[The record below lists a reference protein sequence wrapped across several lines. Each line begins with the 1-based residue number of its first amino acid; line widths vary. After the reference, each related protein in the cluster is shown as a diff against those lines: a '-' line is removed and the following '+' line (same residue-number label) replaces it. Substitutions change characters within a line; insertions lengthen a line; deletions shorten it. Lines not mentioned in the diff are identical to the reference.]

1 MVAFMIRRLFQALI
15 VIFII
20 SVIGFAIKQSVGD
33 PVRELTGISVSEEE
47 RDEFRE
53 KLGLNDPWYV
63 QYGRFFGDAIQ
74 GDLGTSFFYK
84 RPAT

>member
-33 PVRELTGISVSEEE
+33 PVRELTGISVSEAE
-47 RDEFRE
+47 RDAFRE
-53 KLGLNDPWYV
+53 KLGLNDPWYI
-63 QYGRFFGDAIQ
+63 QYGRFFGDAMHD
-74 GDLGTSFFYK
+74 DLGTSFF
-84 RPAT
+84 